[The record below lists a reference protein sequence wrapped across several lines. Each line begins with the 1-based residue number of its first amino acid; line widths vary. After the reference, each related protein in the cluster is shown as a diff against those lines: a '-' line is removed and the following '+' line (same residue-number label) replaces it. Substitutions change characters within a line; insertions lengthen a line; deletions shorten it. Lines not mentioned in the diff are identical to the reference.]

1 MKKMKKPH
9 THPAPSPDPAAP
21 CRRLTLSRPA
31 DVASAVDAL
40 AARKG
45 AASRSSLVADLL
57 RAAATDEDALSPSAR
72 VAGAIVLFYD
82 HHARGLQERLTAI
95 QHDAGDIVLSV
106 LHVHLDH
113 HHCLEILAVRGR
125 TDAIRRTADQLEAV
139 RGVLRAQL
147 CITASQPASHRHK
160 EHPHAH

>member
-1 MKKMKKPH
+1 MKKGNTQSPP
-9 THPAPSPDPAAP
+9 PADASAP
-21 CRRLTLSRPA
+21 RCQRLTLSLPA
-31 DVASAVDAL
+31 DVATAVDAL

-45 AASRSSLVADLL
+45 AASRSALVADLL
-57 RAAATDEDALSPSAR
+57 RAATTDAAAVAPRAQA
-72 VAGAIVLFYD
+72 AGAIVLFYD

-95 QHDAGDIVLSV
+95 QHDAGDLVLSV

-125 TDAIRRTADQLEAV
+125 TDAIRRTADLLESV

-147 CITASQPASHRHK
+147 CLTAIQPNNPQHK
-160 EHPHAH
+160 EHHHAH

>member
-1 MKKMKKPH
+1 MTIMKKSN
-9 THPAPSPDPAAP
+9 TSPAPASR
-21 CRRLTLSRPA
+21 CQRLSLTLPA

-40 AARKG
+40 AARKR
-45 AASRSSLVADLL
+45 AASRSALVADLL
-57 RAAATDEDALSPSAR
+57 RAATTDAAAVAPGTRA
-72 VAGAIVLFYD
+72 AGAIVLFYD

-95 QHDAGDIVLSV
+95 QHDAGDLVLSV

-125 TDAIRRTADQLEAV
+125 TDAIRRTADRLEAV

-147 CITASQPASHRHK
+147 CITAIRSATRTK

>member
-1 MKKMKKPH
+1 MKKGN
-9 THPAPSPDPAAP
+9 TQSPPPAADAAASAAR
-21 CRRLTLSRPA
+21 CQRLTLSLPA

-45 AASRSSLVADLL
+45 AASRSALVADLL
-57 RAAATDEDALSPSAR
+57 RAATTDAAAVAPRALA
-72 VAGAIVLFYD
+72 AGAIVLFYD

-95 QHDAGDIVLSV
+95 QHNAGDLVLSV
-106 LHVHLDH
+106 LHIHLDH

-125 TDAIRRTADQLEAV
+125 TDAIRRTADLLESV

-147 CITASQPASHRHK
+147 CLTAIQPTAK

>member
-1 MKKMKKPH
+1 MQKRN
-9 THPAPSPDPAAP
+9 TPSAA
-21 CRRLTLSRPA
+21 RISLSLPA
-31 DVASAVDAL
+31 DVAAAVDAL
-40 AARKG
+40 AVRKG
-45 AASRSSLVADLL
+45 AASRSALVADLL
-57 RAAATDEDALSPSAR
+57 RAATTDAAAVAPRAQA
-72 VAGAIVLFYD
+72 AGAIVLFYD

-95 QHDAGDIVLSV
+95 QHDAGDQVLSV

-125 TDAIRRTADQLEAV
+125 TDAIRRTADLLESV

-147 CITASQPASHRHK
+147 CLTTIQPTAK